1 MSSLFTLGPWTWMI
15 IAAILFA
22 LEVLSPGIFLMWFG
36 MAAAVTGA
44 IAFAF
49 DVSWQWQLVWFCSVV
64 ARRRAHRAELSAAE
78 PIAKRPA
85 AAQ

>member
-1 MSSLFTLGPWTWMI
+1 
-15 IAAILFA
+15 
-22 LEVLSPGIFLMWFG
+22 MWFG

-49 DVSWQWQLVWFCSVV
+49 DISWQWQLVWFCLLSLAAVL
-64 ARRRAHRAELSAAE
+64 HRAEISAAE
-78 PIAKRPA
+78 PVAERPA